1 MNDFETT
8 LRNMLKDI
16 NEYKRDRAGLLEYY
30 IQTRLNL
37 SLENYYKDLMHDYN
51 NIMNRSTK
59 KMLRNLNKE
68 EDN

>member
-1 MNDFETT
+1 MNNFETT

-16 NEYKRDRAGLLEYY
+16 NEYKRDKTGLLEYY

>member
-1 MNDFETT
+1 MNNFETT
-8 LRNMLKDI
+8 LRNMLKDM
-16 NEYKRDRAGLLEYY
+16 NEYKRDKEGLLEYY

-51 NIMNRSTK
+51 NIINRSTR